1 MKHFAI
7 NSALAL
13 LVCCGRVLAQGGPQ
27 GLPAVIKPAPPPPA
41 APVSKPAASSLPPV
55 VKPATPAPPVVMP
68 ATPAPLGMRPATSGK
83 VWGALIYATEGKP
96 VLMPDSVPADLKDLP
111 RRLGQVFKYS
121 RFEILGNHT
130 QDVFRQYES
139 WVVPSRELFL
149 KLDSKGPAPGG
160 GLKVDLQFWRLD
172 KVLVKTD
179 TVLRPQSPLFIG
191 GPRWREGRLIFV
203 LLLTE
208 RDVVKKGTMAVPG
221 K

>member
-1 MKHFAI
+1 MKRFVI
-7 NSALAL
+7 YFALAL
-13 LVCCGRVLAQGGPQ
+13 LGCVRVFAQSSPQ
-27 GLPAVIKPAPPPPA
+27 ALPVIKPAPPPPA
-41 APVSKPAASSLPPV
+41 APALKSAPSTLPPV
-55 VKPATPAPPVVMP
+55 VKPSTPAPPV
-68 ATPAPLGMRPATSGK
+68 AKPATSGK
-83 VWGALIYATEGKP
+83 VWGALVYATDGKP
-96 VLMPDSVPADLKDLP
+96 ALMPDSVPADLKDLS
-111 RRLGQVFKYS
+111 RRLGKVFKYS
-121 RFEILGNHT
+121 RFEILGSHT

-139 WVVPSRELFL
+139 WVVPSKELFL
-149 KLDSKGPAPGG
+149 KLDSKGPAAGG

-208 RDVVKKGTMAVPG
+208 RDVVKKGTSGLFV